1 MQPLPILGQSLTL
14 SSVLETTFPAN
25 TVNDSNTPIPSSIAN
40 DDSITTTPT
49 TRSPLPAKRGHKL
62 QVASACSNC
71 KKAHLACDV
80 SRPCKRCISLGKTDT
95 CVDIEHKKRGRP
107 KLLNKKT
114 TTETAT
120 SATSS
125 FEVMRGTIQTPI
137 FTNDTPTDSYTTPPY
152 QSQPPEMQRQPKQ
165 ISFCHQPI
173 EAFHRTRQDN
183 TEHRSMDAIQLTPV
197 ELTPSSPASTM
208 SRTDSTMTAI
218 DFDYLNEP
226 PLSSFSP
233 PSSPLSIPSPSSSTA
248 TKVTL
253 ILSMELC
260 CARISEDITKVWG
273 YYPQELAH
281 RSIYDFIATENVTR
295 LSQLHRR
302 LLDNAVE
309 STSRK
314 DPSQSQRAPPP
325 TERTTSD
332 LFHQKTM
339 DDLALAANGAQTLV
353 DSLLIK
359 TRSGSKEWYDIC
371 VHAGGGLGAD
381 LDDSTTL
388 TKLYIVMTC
397 QKKKYA
403 VTGNHQQ
410 QQTQSLRPHQ
420 KQTSLRIQQQQH
432 QRPTP
437 TYRSILPLLSS
448 SSSSSSSTST
458 NQAGPPSSL
467 RPWQRYAVYG
477 NRPIRPAPHDLRR
490 VSLPAHFAN
499 SKLNTISFNN
509 SLESPKINVAPT
521 TNSRQKSPLSSSSS
535 SSSASSPS
543 IPCTY
548 FRPIAAASATLSV
561 SSSSNTATNIPSR
574 LGNTSL
580 HSNSHYPA
588 PRHMSQQQPPQQ
600 PQHQSSPKQP
610 FASIAYRYPSQTS
623 TGPRETPTVTHPTT
637 QYFLQTSSSTLNAAA
652 DHSRRT
658 SSSSHTTSS
667 SSEISSRK
675 QGISIRSLLC

>member
-1 MQPLPILGQSLTL
+1 
-14 SSVLETTFPAN
+14 
-25 TVNDSNTPIPSSIAN
+25 
-40 DDSITTTPT
+40 
-49 TRSPLPAKRGHKL
+49 
-62 QVASACSNC
+62 
-71 KKAHLACDV
+71 
-80 SRPCKRCISLGKTDT
+80 
-95 CVDIEHKKRGRP
+95 
-107 KLLNKKT
+107 
-114 TTETAT
+114 
-120 SATSS
+120 
-125 FEVMRGTIQTPI
+125 MRGTIQTPI
-137 FTNDTPTDSYTTPPY
+137 FSNDTPTDSYTTPPY

-173 EAFHRTRQDN
+173 EAFHRSRQEN
-183 TEHRSMDAIQLTPV
+183 TEHKSMDAIQLTPV

-218 DFDYLNEP
+218 DFDYSNEP

-233 PSSPLSIPSPSSSTA
+233 PSSPSSIPSPSSSTA

-281 RSIYDFIATENVTR
+281 RSIYDFIATENITR

-309 STSRK
+309 GTSRK

-339 DDLALAANGAQTLV
+339 EDLAVAANGAQTLV

-381 LDDSTTL
+381 LNDSTTL
-388 TKLYIVMTC
+388 KKLYIVMTC

-410 QQTQSLRPHQ
+410 QQSQSLRPYH
-420 KQTSLRIQQQQH
+420 KQTSLRIQQQQQ

-437 TYRSILPLLSS
+437 TYRSILPLLSPSSSS
-448 SSSSSSSTST
+448 SSSSSSSTTST
-458 NQAGPPSSL
+458 NQADSPSSL

-509 SLESPKINVAPT
+509 CLESPKINVAPT
-521 TNSRQKSPLSSSSS
+521 TNSHQKSPLTSSS
-535 SSSASSPS
+535 S

-548 FRPIAAASATLSV
+548 FRPIASASATLS
-561 SSSSNTATNIPSR
+561 TATKPPSR

-580 HSNSHYPA
+580 HNNSNYPA
-588 PRHMSQQQPPQQ
+588 PRHRHQQQQQQQCQQQ

-610 FASIAYRYPSQTS
+610 FTTIAYRYSSQTS

-658 SSSSHTTSS
+658 SSSSHTTGS